1 MEPLHDQFPQRL
13 ACAAAILAGVLVAF
27 ALSPQPAFSQSDPM
41 LGTWRLNLE
50 KSKFSPGP
58 APRDL
63 THTLQGDGEN
73 RRFTATSVDAEG
85 KPRTFTAMHIYDGLP
100 HPVAGTPNFL
110 AVFDASAYTRVD
122 ANTVILS
129 RFKAGKLVQV
139 ETLVVSADGKTWTAT
154 RLGID
159 ANGRKV
165 NDIAVYDRQ

>member
-1 MEPLHDQFPQRL
+1 MTTSAETGITPSRPSQIRRPENHHLNEAF
-13 ACAAAILAGVLVAF
+13 ILSQALTGVLVVF

-58 APRDL
+58 APKGL

-73 RRFTATSVDAEG
+73 RRFTASSLDAEG
-85 KPRTFTAMHIYDGLP
+85 NPRTFTTIHIYDGLP

-110 AVFDASAYTRVD
+110 AMFDASAYTRID
-122 ANTVILS
+122 TNTVILS

-139 ETLVVSADGKTWTAT
+139 ETLVVSMDGKTWTAT
-154 RLGID
+154 RL
-159 ANGRKV
+159 
-165 NDIAVYDRQ
+165 